1 MSEEKNTLA
10 IEDNR
15 EDNRLEDAS
24 LVNYE
29 AMSLSELTKEL
40 KELLQTE
47 KTQAIKKQVDA
58 IRYEFDKKYDALVEE
73 KKEEFIADGGELYNF
88 SYEIPVYREFYT
100 AFNDYR
106 EKRNQYYKEIEK
118 THKENLAKRR
128 EIIEELKSLLNA
140 EEHLG
145 TTFKQFQQLQE
156 RWRRAGAVSNAD
168 YEDLWNTYHHHVE
181 NFYDFIHLS
190 KDLRDIDFKRNL
202 EEKLKIIERA
212 EALAQDDVDALIASR
227 ELQVLHRVWKEEIGP
242 VDKEHR
248 ESIWQRFSELTKK
261 IHDKR
266 QYYLKNLDKVYEENA
281 VKKQGII
288 ERIKK
293 LGEKEPTTH
302 SAWKQLSKQVE
313 DLRQSFLNVGK
324 VPLQQAD
331 EVWKSFNIALRA
343 FNKKKNQFYKTLKKE
358 QQENLTKKLALLEI
372 AKANQNSTD
381 WETTTEL
388 MKNIQREWKEI
399 GSVPLRNT
407 EKIWKE
413 FKRACDTYFSR
424 FAETIQHS
432 KNKESDAL
440 EQKKAFLDKLKEYQ
454 LGTDRDKEI
463 ATLQNFVNEWNA
475 IGNTH
480 HSKRTIDIKFHKI
493 IDALYKKLNF
503 DKQEIELIKYNNKL
517 ERLIN
522 DDNENSLNNEVI
534 FVRRRIDELKS
545 EILQLENNLAF
556 FGNIDEKNPLVRDVI
571 KNINNQKEALKTWEN
586 KLREL
591 KHLQKTQ
598 LAEASEEKIEEKE

>member
-15 EDNRLEDAS
+15 LEEAS
-24 LVNYE
+24 FVNYE

-40 KELLQTE
+40 KELLLTE

-73 KKEEFIADGGELYNF
+73 KREEFIADGGEPHNF
-88 SYEIPVYREFYT
+88 SYEIPIYKEFYT
-100 AFNDYR
+100 AFNNYR
-106 EKRNQYYKEIEK
+106 EKRNQYYKEMEK
-118 THKENLAKRR
+118 THKENLVKRR
-128 EIIEELKSLLNA
+128 EIIEELKNLINT
-140 EEHLG
+140 EEHIG

-156 RWRRAGAVSNAD
+156 RWRKAGAVSNAD

-181 NFYDFIHLS
+181 NFYDYIHLS

-202 EEKLKIIERA
+202 EEKLKIIQRA
-212 EALAQDDVDALIASR
+212 EALAQDDVDALLASR
-227 ELQVLHRVWKEEIGP
+227 ELQVLHRIWKEEIGP

-266 QYYLKNLDKVYEENA
+266 QYYLKNLDKIYEENA
-281 VKKQGII
+281 LKKQSII

-302 SAWKQLSKQVE
+302 NAWKQLSKQVE
-313 DLRQSFLNVGK
+313 ELRQNFLNVGK

-331 EVWKSFNIALRA
+331 EVWKNFNVALRS

-358 QQENLTKKLALLEI
+358 QQENLTKKLALVEI

-388 MKNIQREWKEI
+388 MKNIQKEWKEI

-413 FKRACDTYFSR
+413 FKKACDTYFTHL
-424 FAETIQHS
+424 AEAIQHS
-432 KNKESDAL
+432 KNKENNAL

-454 LGTDRDKEI
+454 LSTDRDREI
-463 ATLQNFVNEWNA
+463 ETLQNFVNEWNA
-475 IGNTH
+475 LGTTH

-503 DKQEIELIKYNNKL
+503 DKQEIEIIKYNNKL

-534 FVRRRIDELKS
+534 FVKRRIEELKS
-545 EILQLENNLAF
+545 EVLQLENNLAF

-598 LAEASEEKIEEKE
+598 LAETAEENTEEKE

>member
-118 THKENLAKRR
+118 THKENLTKRR

-156 RWRRAGAVSNAD
+156 RWRKAGAVSNAD

-202 EEKLKIIERA
+202 EEKQKIIERA

-227 ELQVLHRVWKEEIGP
+227 ELQVLHRIWKEEIGP

-266 QYYLKNLDKVYEENA
+266 QYYLKNLDKIYEENA

>member
-29 AMSLSELTKEL
+29 AMSLNELTKEL

-156 RWRRAGAVSNAD
+156 RWRKAGAVSNAD

>member
-73 KKEEFIADGGELYNF
+73 KKEEFIADGEELYNF

-156 RWRRAGAVSNAD
+156 RWRKAGAVSNAD

-227 ELQVLHRVWKEEIGP
+227 ELQVLHRIWKEEIGP

-266 QYYLKNLDKVYEENA
+266 QYYLKNLDKIYEENA
-281 VKKQGII
+281 VKKQSII

>member
-15 EDNRLEDAS
+15 EDNRLEEAS

-156 RWRRAGAVSNAD
+156 RWRKAGAVSNAD

-545 EILQLENNLAF
+545 EIIQLENNLAF

>member
-156 RWRRAGAVSNAD
+156 RWRKAGAVSNAD

-545 EILQLENNLAF
+545 EIIQLENNLAF

>member
-156 RWRRAGAVSNAD
+156 RWRKAGAVSNAD

-227 ELQVLHRVWKEEIGP
+227 ELQVLHRIWKEEIGP

-266 QYYLKNLDKVYEENA
+266 QYYLKNLDKIYEENA

-598 LAEASEEKIEEKE
+598 LAEASEEKE

>member
-156 RWRRAGAVSNAD
+156 RWRKAGAVSNAD

-266 QYYLKNLDKVYEENA
+266 QYYLKNLDKIYEENA

-440 EQKKAFLDKLKEYQ
+440 EQKKTFLDKLKEYQ

>member
-15 EDNRLEDAS
+15 EDNRLEEAS

-100 AFNDYR
+100 SFNDYR

-156 RWRRAGAVSNAD
+156 RWRKAGAVSNAD

-266 QYYLKNLDKVYEENA
+266 QYYLKNLDKIYEENA

>member
-15 EDNRLEDAS
+15 LEEAS
-24 LVNYE
+24 FVNYE

-40 KELLQTE
+40 KELLLTE

-73 KKEEFIADGGELYNF
+73 KREEFIADGGEPHNF
-88 SYEIPVYREFYT
+88 SYEIPIYKEFYT
-100 AFNDYR
+100 AFNNYR
-106 EKRNQYYKEIEK
+106 EKRNQYYKEMEK

-128 EIIEELKSLLNA
+128 EIIEELKNLINT
-140 EEHLG
+140 EEHIG

-156 RWRRAGAVSNAD
+156 RWRKAGAVSNAD

-181 NFYDFIHLS
+181 NFYDYIHLS

-202 EEKLKIIERA
+202 EEKLKIIQRA
-212 EALAQDDVDALIASR
+212 EALAQDDVDALLASR
-227 ELQVLHRVWKEEIGP
+227 ELQVLHRIWKEEIGP

-266 QYYLKNLDKVYEENA
+266 QYYLKNLDKIYEENT
-281 VKKQGII
+281 VKKQSII

-302 SAWKQLSKQVE
+302 NAWKQLSKQVE
-313 DLRQSFLNVGK
+313 ELRQNFLNVGK

-331 EVWKSFNIALRA
+331 EVWKSFNVALRS
-343 FNKKKNQFYKTLKKE
+343 FNKKKNQFYKVLKKE
-358 QQENLTKKLALLEI
+358 QQENLTKKLALVEI

-388 MKNIQREWKEI
+388 MKNIQKEWKEI

-413 FKRACDTYFSR
+413 FKKACDTYFTHL
-424 FAETIQHS
+424 AEAIQHS
-432 KNKESDAL
+432 KNKENNAL

-454 LGTDRDKEI
+454 LSTDRDREI
-463 ATLQNFVNEWNA
+463 ETLQNFVNEWNA
-475 IGNTH
+475 LGTTH

-503 DKQEIELIKYNNKL
+503 DKQEIEIIKYNNKL

-534 FVRRRIDELKS
+534 FVKRRIEELKS
-545 EILQLENNLAF
+545 EVLQLENNLAF

-598 LAEASEEKIEEKE
+598 LAETAEENTEEKE

>member
-156 RWRRAGAVSNAD
+156 RWRKAGAVSNAD

-227 ELQVLHRVWKEEIGP
+227 ELQVLHRIWKEEIGP

-266 QYYLKNLDKVYEENA
+266 QYYLKNLDKIYEENA

-432 KNKESDAL
+432 KNKESVAL

>member
-10 IEDNR
+10 IEDNS
-15 EDNRLEDAS
+15 LEEAS
-24 LVNYE
+24 FVNYE

-40 KELLQTE
+40 KELLLTE

-73 KKEEFIADGGELYNF
+73 KREEFIADGGEPHNF
-88 SYEIPVYREFYT
+88 SYEIPIYKEFYT
-100 AFNDYR
+100 AFNNYR
-106 EKRNQYYKEIEK
+106 EKRNQYYKEMEK

-128 EIIEELKSLLNA
+128 EIIEELKNLINT
-140 EEHLG
+140 EEHIG

-156 RWRRAGAVSNAD
+156 RWRKAGAVSNAD

-181 NFYDFIHLS
+181 NFYDYIHLS

-202 EEKLKIIERA
+202 EEKLKIIQRA
-212 EALAQDDVDALIASR
+212 EALAQDDVDALLASR
-227 ELQVLHRVWKEEIGP
+227 ELQVLHRIWKEEIGP

-266 QYYLKNLDKVYEENA
+266 QYYLKNLDKIYEENA
-281 VKKQGII
+281 VKKQSII
-288 ERIKK
+288 DRIKK
-293 LGEKEPTTH
+293 IGEKEPTTH
-302 SAWKQLSKQVE
+302 NAWKQLSKQVE
-313 DLRQSFLNVGK
+313 ELRQNFLNVGK

-331 EVWKSFNIALRA
+331 EVWKNFNVALRS
-343 FNKKKNQFYKTLKKE
+343 FNKKKNQFYKVLKKE
-358 QQENLTKKLALLEI
+358 QQENLTKKLALVEI

-388 MKNIQREWKEI
+388 MKNIQKEWKEI

-413 FKRACDTYFSR
+413 FKKACDTYFTHL
-424 FAETIQHS
+424 AEAIQHS
-432 KNKESDAL
+432 KNKENNAL

-454 LGTDRDKEI
+454 LSTDRDREI
-463 ATLQNFVNEWNA
+463 ETLQNFVNEWNA
-475 IGNTH
+475 LGTTH

-503 DKQEIELIKYNNKL
+503 DKQEIEIIKYNNKL

-534 FVRRRIDELKS
+534 FVKRRIEELKS
-545 EILQLENNLAF
+545 EVLQLENNLAF

-598 LAEASEEKIEEKE
+598 LAETAEENTEEKE